1 MTGLSLSF
9 YISLS
14 LYALTNILF
23 IPYTLL
29 QVYKQ
34 AFHFQFREPTTGDTH
49 NDKDAT
55 EGERGGGDA
64 DSRKTGG
71 EATEANESGPG
82 LLELSKPSE
91 FRLKALKQQKY
102 LTFSTKAMPQGCGQ
116 EGPGGD

>member
-1 MTGLSLSF
+1 MLL
-9 YISLS
+9 I
-14 LYALTNILF
+14 LY
-23 IPYTLL
+23 PRM
-29 QVYKQ
+29 QVYKH

-49 NDKDAT
+49 KDKDAT
-55 EGERGGGDA
+55 EGEGGGGDA

-102 LTFSTKAMPQGCGQ
+102 LTFSTKAKPTGGQ
-116 EGPGGD
+116 